1 MSYEKLSEYGI
12 LKPLAVSTAVSI
24 LCSLIFML
32 ISAVAVTNLNA
43 SENTTLVLSI
53 VSMSIGA
60 FFGGIVCAK
69 IYKKKGFLMG
79 GLNGVVFFLLITVI
93 SLAVSSAP
101 ITVISLFKLI
111 LFIISSV
118 IGGIVGV
125 NTSRKRKF

>member
-69 IYKKKGFLMG
+69 IYKKKSFLMG